1 MEVLQTMAHLP
12 NARLAI
18 VVGAITVL
26 GVMGAGIALAQS
38 AETPAAALSSRPAAE
53 APSPTAP
60 RAATRQERRQRVVH
74 LEATVQLPQG
84 GFATVAVDRGTVTA
98 VGGGSIEPRA
108 GDRRRGHDRAPTI
121 GRRSGADGSRRR
133 SPTSRSASQVV
144 VRSRLEDGAF
154 VARRIVLAAS
164 EPVASPAP

>member
-1 MEVLQTMAHLP
+1 MAHLP

-18 VVGAITVL
+18 IVGAITVL

-98 VGGGSIEPRA
+98 IGGGSISLEPA
-108 GDRRRGHDRAPTI
+108 TGAAVTIATDDGTKVRRGWQPATTKDI
-121 GRRSGADGSRRR
+121 QVGD
-133 SPTSRSASQVV
+133 QVV
-144 VRSRLEDGAF
+144 VRSRLEDGDV
-154 VARRIVLAAS
+154 VARRIILPAAAS
-164 EPVASPAP
+164 AADPAP